1 MAVTPKPVTLTS
13 RLVVIGAMVVTV
25 VAQGFYVWAASLTFW
40 PGPGQSPTYSHGL
53 LIVNITSAVL
63 VVVAILTMVVARAKA
78 LALMMGVSALLILI
92 NFGLW
97 IVVGIPAMTVVV
109 ILGWVWLARSR
120 RVLRSN

>member
-1 MAVTPKPVTLTS
+1 MEVKSLPVTLTS

-40 PGPGQSPTYSHGL
+40 PGPGQSPTYNHGL

-63 VVVAILTMVVARAKA
+63 VVIAIVVMVVARAKV
-78 LALMMGVSALLILI
+78 LAITIGVSALL

-97 IVVGIPAMTVVV
+97 IVVSIPAMIAVVV
-109 ILGWVWLARSR
+109 LGSVWLARSR
-120 RVLRSN
+120 RVLPSN